1 MKPKTILLVVLMII
15 CILPGCVIS
24 IHPLFTK
31 DDLVFD
37 KRLLGTWSVTSEN
50 ETETWKFETGK
61 QEMAPDVYE
70 NSYVLR
76 HTTNG
81 ETKKFIANLTKLGD
95 EFFLDLY
102 PEDNMNTKNDFFEYH
117 FLPVH
122 TFAKIRIYDNKF
134 ELYFFNSDL
143 LTKALQQ
150 NTIRLKHESLQYYEV
165 ITAST
170 EELQQFV
177 KKYAQRKDVFEKATI
192 FTKAK

>member
-1 MKPKTILLVVLMII
+1 MKPKTIFVAILLII

-24 IHPLFTK
+24 IHPLFTS

-37 KRLLGTWSVTSEN
+37 KRLLGTWSVPGEN
-50 ETETWKFETGK
+50 ETWKFETGEH
-61 QEMAPDVYE
+61 EMTPYANK
-70 NSYVLR
+70 NSYLLKN
-76 HTTNG
+76 TENG
-81 ETKKFIANLTKLGD
+81 ETRKFTANLTKLGD

-102 PEDNMNTKNDFFEYH
+102 PDDEMKTKNSLFEYH